1 MIRLN
6 KYLSQQGLASRRQAD
21 LLISQGKVTVNDK
34 PAKLGTT
41 INPDK
46 DTVKFLGKVV
56 NPNKPELETYLVY
69 KPLGYVSTTSDPQGR
84 PTVTSLVKSSTR
96 LFPVGRLDQDS
107 EGLILLTNDGDLAY
121 RLTHPKHHVPK
132 TYHALVTGTVTPA
145 KLDRLR
151 RGIVLKDGQ
160 RTAPAQIEVIRHQ
173 GKKSLISITIYEGKN
188 RQIRRMFST
197 QKLEVEK
204 LKRVS
209 IGNLKLGDLEP
220 GKSKKLDTKDL
231 SSLLHSI

>member
-21 LLISQGKVTVNDK
+21 TLISEGKVLVNDQ

-41 INPDK
+41 IDPDK

-56 NPNKPELETYLVY
+56 VSNKPELETYLVY

-96 LFPVGRLDQDS
+96 LYPVGRLDQDS

-132 TYHALVTGTVTPA
+132 TYHALVTGNVTPA
-145 KLDRLR
+145 KLNRLR
-151 RGIVLKDGQ
+151 RGVMLKDG
-160 RTAPAQIEVIRHQ
+160 RTAPAQIEMIRPQ
-173 GKKSLISITIYEGKN
+173 GNKSLLSITIFEGRN

-209 IGNLKLGDLEP
+209 IGELELGDLKP
-220 GKSKKLDTKDL
+220 GNSKKLDTKDL
-231 SSLLHSI
+231 SSLLH

>member
-21 LLISQGKVTVNDK
+21 TLISQGKVLVNDQ

-41 INPDK
+41 IDPDK

-56 NPNKPELETYLVY
+56 VSNKPELETYLVY

-96 LFPVGRLDQDS
+96 LYPVGRLDQDS
-107 EGLILLTNDGDLAY
+107 EGLILLTNDGDLGF

-132 TYHALVTGTVTPA
+132 TYHALVTGNVTPT
-145 KLDRLR
+145 KLNRLR
-151 RGIVLKDGQ
+151 RGVMLKDG
-160 RTAPAQIEVIRHQ
+160 RTAPAQIEVIRPQ
-173 GKKSLISITIYEGKN
+173 GNKSLLSITIFEGRN

-204 LKRVS
+204 LKRVA
-209 IGNLKLGDLEP
+209 IGELELGDLKP
-220 GKSKKLDTKDL
+220 GNSKKLDTKDL
-231 SSLLHSI
+231 SSLLH

>member
-21 LLISQGKVTVNDK
+21 TLISQGKVLVNDQ

-41 INPDK
+41 IDPDK

-56 NPNKPELETYLVY
+56 VSNKPELETYLVY

-84 PTVTSLVKSSTR
+84 PTVNSLVKSSTR
-96 LFPVGRLDQDS
+96 LYPIGRLDQDS

-132 TYHALVTGTVTPA
+132 TYHALVTGNVTPT
-145 KLDRLR
+145 KLNRLR
-151 RGIVLKDGQ
+151 RGVMLKDG
-160 RTAPAQIEVIRHQ
+160 RTAPAQIEVIRPQ
-173 GKKSLISITIYEGKN
+173 GNKSLLSITIFEGRN

-204 LKRVS
+204 LKRVA
-209 IGNLKLGDLEP
+209 IGELELGDLKP
-220 GKSKKLDTKDL
+220 GNSKKLDPKDL
-231 SSLLHSI
+231 SSLLH

>member
-21 LLISQGKVTVNDK
+21 TLISEGKVLVNDQ

-41 INPDK
+41 IDPDK

-56 NPNKPELETYLVY
+56 VSNKPELETYLVY

-96 LFPVGRLDQDS
+96 LYPIGRLDQDS

-132 TYHALVTGTVTPA
+132 TYHALVTGNVTPA
-145 KLDRLR
+145 KLNRLR
-151 RGIVLKDGQ
+151 HGVMLKDG
-160 RTAPAQIEVIRHQ
+160 RTAPAQIEVIRPQ
-173 GKKSLISITIYEGKN
+173 GNKSLLSITIFEGRN

-209 IGNLKLGDLEP
+209 IGELELGDLKP
-220 GKSKKLDTKDL
+220 GNSKKLDTKDL
-231 SSLLHSI
+231 SSLLH

>member
-21 LLISQGKVTVNDK
+21 TLISEGKVLVNDQ

-41 INPDK
+41 IDPDK

-56 NPNKPELETYLVY
+56 VSNKPELETYLVY

-96 LFPVGRLDQDS
+96 LYPIGRLDQDS
-107 EGLILLTNDGDLAY
+107 EGLILLTNDGDLGFK
-121 RLTHPKHHVPK
+121 LTHPKHHVPK
-132 TYHALVTGTVTPA
+132 TYHALVTGNVTPT
-145 KLDRLR
+145 KLNRLR
-151 RGIVLKDGQ
+151 RGVMLKDG
-160 RTAPAQIEVIRHQ
+160 RTAPAQIEVIRPQ
-173 GKKSLISITIYEGKN
+173 GNKSLLSITIFEGRN

-204 LKRVS
+204 LKRVA
-209 IGNLKLGDLEP
+209 IGELELGDLKP
-220 GKSKKLDTKDL
+220 GNSKKLDTKDL
-231 SSLLHSI
+231 SSLLH

>member
-21 LLISQGKVTVNDK
+21 TLISEGKVLVNDQ

-41 INPDK
+41 IDPDK

-56 NPNKPELETYLVY
+56 VSNKPELETYLVY

-96 LFPVGRLDQDS
+96 LYPIGRLDQDS
-107 EGLILLTNDGDLAY
+107 EGLILLTNDGDLGFK
-121 RLTHPKHHVPK
+121 LTHPKHQIPK
-132 TYHALVTGTVTPA
+132 TYHALVTGNVTPT
-145 KLDRLR
+145 KLNRLR
-151 RGIVLKDGQ
+151 RGVMLKDG
-160 RTAPAQIEVIRHQ
+160 RTAPAQIEVIRPQ
-173 GKKSLISITIYEGKN
+173 GNKSLLSITIFEGRN

-204 LKRVS
+204 LKRVA
-209 IGNLKLGDLEP
+209 IGELELGDLKP
-220 GKSKKLDTKDL
+220 GNSKKLDTKDL
-231 SSLLHSI
+231 SSLLH

>member
-21 LLISQGKVTVNDK
+21 TLISEGKVLVNDQ

-41 INPDK
+41 IDPDK

-56 NPNKPELETYLVY
+56 VSNKPELETYLVY

-96 LFPVGRLDQDS
+96 LYPIGRLDQDS

-132 TYHALVTGTVTPA
+132 TYHALVTGNVTPT
-145 KLDRLR
+145 KLNRLR
-151 RGIVLKDGQ
+151 RGVMLKDG
-160 RTAPAQIEVIRHQ
+160 RTAPAQIEVIRPQ
-173 GKKSLISITIYEGKN
+173 GNKSLLSITIFEGRN

-204 LKRVS
+204 LKRVA
-209 IGNLKLGDLEP
+209 IGELELGDLKP
-220 GKSKKLDTKDL
+220 GNSKKLDTKDL
-231 SSLLHSI
+231 SSLLH

>member
-21 LLISQGKVTVNDK
+21 TLISQGKVLVNDQ

-41 INPDK
+41 IDPDK

-56 NPNKPELETYLVY
+56 VSNKPELETYLVY

-96 LFPVGRLDQDS
+96 LYPIGRLDQDS

-132 TYHALVTGTVTPA
+132 TYHALVTGNVTPA
-145 KLDRLR
+145 KLNRLR
-151 RGIVLKDGQ
+151 HGVMLKDG
-160 RTAPAQIEVIRHQ
+160 RTAPAQIEVIRPQ
-173 GKKSLISITIYEGKN
+173 GNKSLLSITIFEGRN

-204 LKRVS
+204 LKRVA
-209 IGNLKLGDLEP
+209 IGELKLGNLKP
-220 GKSKKLDTKDL
+220 GESKKLDTKDL
-231 SSLLHSI
+231 SSLLH

>member
-21 LLISQGKVTVNDK
+21 TLISQGKVLVNDQ

-41 INPDK
+41 IDPDK

-56 NPNKPELETYLVY
+56 ASNKPELETYLVY

-96 LFPVGRLDQDS
+96 LYPIGRLDQDS

-132 TYHALVTGTVTPA
+132 TYHALVTGNVTPA
-145 KLDRLR
+145 KLNRLR
-151 RGIVLKDGQ
+151 HGVMLKDG
-160 RTAPAQIEVIRHQ
+160 RTAPAQIEVIRPQ
-173 GKKSLISITIYEGKN
+173 GNKSLLSITIFEGRN

-204 LKRVS
+204 LKRVA
-209 IGNLKLGDLEP
+209 IGELELGDLKP
-220 GKSKKLDTKDL
+220 GNSKKLDTKDL
-231 SSLLHSI
+231 SSLLH

>member
-21 LLISQGKVTVNDK
+21 TLISEGKVLVNDQ

-41 INPDK
+41 IDPDK

-56 NPNKPELETYLVY
+56 VSNKPELETYLVY

-96 LFPVGRLDQDS
+96 LYPIGRLDQDS

-132 TYHALVTGTVTPA
+132 TYHALVTGNVTPA
-145 KLDRLR
+145 KLNRLR
-151 RGIVLKDGQ
+151 RGVMLKDG
-160 RTAPAQIEVIRHQ
+160 RTAPAQIEVIRPQ
-173 GKKSLISITIYEGKN
+173 GNKSLLSITIFEGRN

-204 LKRVS
+204 LKRVA
-209 IGNLKLGDLEP
+209 IGELELGDLKP
-220 GKSKKLDTKDL
+220 GNSKKLDTKDL
-231 SSLLHSI
+231 SSLLH

>member
-21 LLISQGKVTVNDK
+21 TLISQGKVLVNDQ

-41 INPDK
+41 IDPDK

-56 NPNKPELETYLVY
+56 ASNKPELETYLVY

-96 LFPVGRLDQDS
+96 LYPIGRLDQDS

-132 TYHALVTGTVTPA
+132 TYHALVTGNVTPA
-145 KLDRLR
+145 KLNRLR
-151 RGIVLKDGQ
+151 HGVMLKDG
-160 RTAPAQIEVIRHQ
+160 RTAPAQIEIIRPQ
-173 GKKSLISITIYEGKN
+173 GNKSLLSITIFEGRN

-209 IGNLKLGDLEP
+209 IGELELGDLKP
-220 GKSKKLDTKDL
+220 GNSKKLDTKDL
-231 SSLLHSI
+231 SSLLH

>member
-21 LLISQGKVTVNDK
+21 TLISQGKVLVNDQ

-41 INPDK
+41 IDPDK

-56 NPNKPELETYLVY
+56 ASNKPELETYLVY

-96 LFPVGRLDQDS
+96 LYPVGRLDQDS

-132 TYHALVTGTVTPA
+132 TYHALVTGNVTPA
-145 KLDRLR
+145 KLNRLR
-151 RGIVLKDGQ
+151 RGVMLKDG
-160 RTAPAQIEVIRHQ
+160 RTAPAQIEMIRPQ
-173 GKKSLISITIYEGKN
+173 GNKSLLSITIFEGRN

-204 LKRVS
+204 LKRVA
-209 IGNLKLGDLEP
+209 IGELELGDLKP
-220 GKSKKLDTKDL
+220 GNSKKLDTKDL
-231 SSLLHSI
+231 SSLLH

>member
-21 LLISQGKVTVNDK
+21 TLISQGKVLVNDQ

-41 INPDK
+41 IDPDK

-56 NPNKPELETYLVY
+56 VSNKPELETYLVY

-96 LFPVGRLDQDS
+96 LYPIGRLDQDS

-132 TYHALVTGTVTPA
+132 TYHALVTGNVTPA
-145 KLDRLR
+145 KLNRLR
-151 RGIVLKDGQ
+151 RGVMLKDG
-160 RTAPAQIEVIRHQ
+160 RTAPAQIEMIRPQ
-173 GKKSLISITIYEGKN
+173 GNKSLLSITIFEGRN

-204 LKRVS
+204 LKRVA
-209 IGNLKLGDLEP
+209 IGELELGDLKP
-220 GKSKKLDTKDL
+220 GNSKKLDTKDL
-231 SSLLHSI
+231 SSLLH

>member
-21 LLISQGKVTVNDK
+21 TLISQGKVLVNDQ

-41 INPDK
+41 IDPDK

-56 NPNKPELETYLVY
+56 VSNKPELETYLVY

-96 LFPVGRLDQDS
+96 LYPIGRLDQDS

-132 TYHALVTGTVTPA
+132 TYHALVTGNVTPA
-145 KLDRLR
+145 KLNRLR
-151 RGIVLKDGQ
+151 RGVMLKDG
-160 RTAPAQIEVIRHQ
+160 RTAPAQIEVIRPQ
-173 GKKSLISITIYEGKN
+173 GNKSLLSITIFEGRN

-209 IGNLKLGDLEP
+209 IGELELGDLKP
-220 GKSKKLDTKDL
+220 GNSKKLDTKDL
-231 SSLLHSI
+231 SSLLH

>member
-21 LLISQGKVTVNDK
+21 TLISEGKVLVNDQ

-41 INPDK
+41 IDPDK

-56 NPNKPELETYLVY
+56 ASNKPELETYLVY

-96 LFPVGRLDQDS
+96 LYPIGRLDQDS
-107 EGLILLTNDGDLAY
+107 EGLILLTNDGDLGF

-132 TYHALVTGTVTPA
+132 TYHALVTGNVTPA
-145 KLDRLR
+145 KLNRLR
-151 RGIVLKDGQ
+151 RGVMLKDG
-160 RTAPAQIEVIRHQ
+160 RTAPAQIEMIRPQ
-173 GKKSLISITIYEGKN
+173 GNKSLLSITIFEGRN

-204 LKRVS
+204 LKRVA
-209 IGNLKLGDLEP
+209 IGELELGDLKP
-220 GKSKKLDTKDL
+220 GNSKKLDTKDL
-231 SSLLHSI
+231 SSLLH

>member
-21 LLISQGKVTVNDK
+21 TLISQGKVLVNDQ

-41 INPDK
+41 IDPDK

-56 NPNKPELETYLVY
+56 ASNKPELETYLVY

-96 LFPVGRLDQDS
+96 LYPIGRLDQDS

-132 TYHALVTGTVTPA
+132 TYHALVTGNVTPA
-145 KLDRLR
+145 KLNRLR
-151 RGIVLKDGQ
+151 RGVMLKDG
-160 RTAPAQIEVIRHQ
+160 RTAPAQIEVIRPQ
-173 GKKSLISITIYEGKN
+173 GNKSLLSITIFEGRN

-209 IGNLKLGDLEP
+209 IGELELGDLKP
-220 GKSKKLDTKDL
+220 GNSKKLDTKDL
-231 SSLLHSI
+231 SSLLH

>member
-21 LLISQGKVTVNDK
+21 TLISEGKVLVNDQ

-41 INPDK
+41 IDPDK

-56 NPNKPELETYLVY
+56 VSNKPELETYLVY

-96 LFPVGRLDQDS
+96 LYPIGRLDQDS

-132 TYHALVTGTVTPA
+132 TYHALVTGNVTPA
-145 KLDRLR
+145 KLNRLR
-151 RGIVLKDGQ
+151 RGVMLKDG
-160 RTAPAQIEVIRHQ
+160 RTAPAQIEMIRPQ
-173 GKKSLISITIYEGKN
+173 GNKSLLSITIFEGRN

-204 LKRVS
+204 LKRVA
-209 IGNLKLGDLEP
+209 IGELELGDLKP
-220 GKSKKLDTKDL
+220 GNSKKLDTKDL
-231 SSLLHSI
+231 SSLLH

>member
-21 LLISQGKVTVNDK
+21 TLISEGKVLVNDQ

-41 INPDK
+41 IDPDK

-56 NPNKPELETYLVY
+56 VSNKPELETYLVY

-96 LFPVGRLDQDS
+96 LYPIGRLDQDS

-132 TYHALVTGTVTPA
+132 TYHALVTGNITPA
-145 KLDRLR
+145 KLNRLR
-151 RGIVLKDGQ
+151 RGVMLKDG
-160 RTAPAQIEVIRHQ
+160 RTAPAQIEMIRPQ
-173 GKKSLISITIYEGKN
+173 GNKSLLSITIFEGRN
-188 RQIRRMFST
+188 RQVRRMFST

-204 LKRVS
+204 LKRVA
-209 IGNLKLGDLEP
+209 IGELELGDLKP
-220 GKSKKLDTKDL
+220 GNSKKLDTKDL
-231 SSLLHSI
+231 SSLLH

>member
-21 LLISQGKVTVNDK
+21 TLISEGKVLVNDQ

-41 INPDK
+41 IDPDK

-56 NPNKPELETYLVY
+56 VSNKPELETYLVY

-96 LFPVGRLDQDS
+96 LYPIGRLDQDS

-132 TYHALVTGTVTPA
+132 TYHALVTGNVTPT
-145 KLDRLR
+145 KLNRLR
-151 RGIVLKDGQ
+151 RGVMLKDG
-160 RTAPAQIEVIRHQ
+160 RTAPAQIEVIRPQ
-173 GKKSLISITIYEGKN
+173 GNKSLLSITIFEGRN

-204 LKRVS
+204 LKRVA
-209 IGNLKLGDLEP
+209 IGELELGDLKP
-220 GKSKKLDTKDL
+220 GNSKKLDPKDL
-231 SSLLHSI
+231 SSLLH

>member
-21 LLISQGKVTVNDK
+21 TLISQGKVLVNDQ

-41 INPDK
+41 IDPDK

-56 NPNKPELETYLVY
+56 ASNKPELETYLVY

-96 LFPVGRLDQDS
+96 LYPIGRLDQDS
-107 EGLILLTNDGDLAY
+107 EGLILLTNDGDLAH

-132 TYHALVTGTVTPA
+132 TYHALVTGNVTPA
-145 KLDRLR
+145 KLNRLR
-151 RGIVLKDGQ
+151 RGVMLKDG
-160 RTAPAQIEVIRHQ
+160 RTAPAQIEMIRPQ
-173 GKKSLISITIYEGKN
+173 GNKSLLSITIFEGRN

-209 IGNLKLGDLEP
+209 IGELELGDLKP
-220 GKSKKLDTKDL
+220 GNSKKLDTKDL
-231 SSLLHSI
+231 SSLLH

>member
-21 LLISQGKVTVNDK
+21 TLISEGKVLVNDQ

-41 INPDK
+41 VDPDK

-56 NPNKPELETYLVY
+56 ASNKPELETYLVY
-69 KPLGYVSTTSDPQGR
+69 KSLGYVSTTSDPQGR

-96 LFPVGRLDQDS
+96 LYPIGRLDQDS
-107 EGLILLTNDGDLAY
+107 EGLILLTNDGDLGF

-132 TYHALVTGTVTPA
+132 TYHALVTGNVTPA
-145 KLDRLR
+145 KLNRLR
-151 RGIVLKDGQ
+151 RGVMLKDG
-160 RTAPAQIEVIRHQ
+160 RTAPAQIEVIRPQ
-173 GKKSLISITIYEGKN
+173 GNKSLLSITIFEGRN

-204 LKRVS
+204 LKRVA
-209 IGNLKLGDLEP
+209 IGELELGDLKP
-220 GKSKKLDTKDL
+220 GNSKKLDTKDL
-231 SSLLHSI
+231 SSLLH

>member
-21 LLISQGKVTVNDK
+21 TLISQGKVLVNDQ

-41 INPDK
+41 IDPDK

-56 NPNKPELETYLVY
+56 ASNKPELETYLVY

-96 LFPVGRLDQDS
+96 LYPIGRLDQDS

-132 TYHALVTGTVTPA
+132 TYHALVTGNVTPT
-145 KLDRLR
+145 KLNRLR
-151 RGIVLKDGQ
+151 RGVMLKDG
-160 RTAPAQIEVIRHQ
+160 RTAPAQIEVIRPQ
-173 GKKSLISITIYEGKN
+173 GNKSLLSITIFEGRN

-204 LKRVS
+204 LKRVA
-209 IGNLKLGDLEP
+209 IGELELGDLKP
-220 GKSKKLDTKDL
+220 GNSKKLDPKDL
-231 SSLLHSI
+231 SSLLH

>member
-21 LLISQGKVTVNDK
+21 TLISEGKVLVNDQ

-41 INPDK
+41 IDPDK

-56 NPNKPELETYLVY
+56 ASNKPELETYLVY

-96 LFPVGRLDQDS
+96 LYPIGRLDQDS

-132 TYHALVTGTVTPA
+132 TYHALVTGNVTPA
-145 KLDRLR
+145 KLNRLR
-151 RGIVLKDGQ
+151 HGVMLKDG
-160 RTAPAQIEVIRHQ
+160 RTAPAQIEVIRPQ
-173 GKKSLISITIYEGKN
+173 GNKSLLSITIFEGRN

-209 IGNLKLGDLEP
+209 IGELELGDLKP
-220 GKSKKLDTKDL
+220 GNSKKLDTKDL
-231 SSLLHSI
+231 SSLLH

>member
-21 LLISQGKVTVNDK
+21 TLISEGKVLVNDQ

-41 INPDK
+41 IDPDK

-56 NPNKPELETYLVY
+56 ASNKPELETYLVY

-96 LFPVGRLDQDS
+96 LYPVGRLDQDS

-132 TYHALVTGTVTPA
+132 TYHALVTGNVTPT
-145 KLDRLR
+145 KLNRLR
-151 RGIVLKDGQ
+151 RGVMLKDG
-160 RTAPAQIEVIRHQ
+160 RTAPAQIEVIRPQ
-173 GKKSLISITIYEGKN
+173 GNKSLLSITIFEGRN

-204 LKRVS
+204 LKRVA
-209 IGNLKLGDLEP
+209 IGELELGDLKP
-220 GKSKKLDTKDL
+220 GNSKKLDTKDL
-231 SSLLHSI
+231 SSLLH

>member
-21 LLISQGKVTVNDK
+21 TLISEGKVLVNDQ

-41 INPDK
+41 IDPDK

-56 NPNKPELETYLVY
+56 ASNKPELETYLVY

-96 LFPVGRLDQDS
+96 LYPIGRLDQDS

-132 TYHALVTGTVTPA
+132 TYHALVTGNVTPA
-145 KLDRLR
+145 KLNRLR
-151 RGIVLKDGQ
+151 RGVMLKDG
-160 RTAPAQIEVIRHQ
+160 RTAPAQIEMIRPQ
-173 GKKSLISITIYEGKN
+173 GNKSLLSITIFEGRN

-209 IGNLKLGDLEP
+209 IGELELGDLKP
-220 GKSKKLDTKDL
+220 GNSKKLDTKDL
-231 SSLLHSI
+231 SSLLH

>member
-21 LLISQGKVTVNDK
+21 TLISEGKVLVNDQ

-41 INPDK
+41 IDPDK

-56 NPNKPELETYLVY
+56 VSNKPELETYLVY

-96 LFPVGRLDQDS
+96 LYPIGRLDQDS
-107 EGLILLTNDGDLAY
+107 EGLILLTNDGDLGFK
-121 RLTHPKHHVPK
+121 LTHPKHHVPK
-132 TYHALVTGTVTPA
+132 TYHALVTGNVTPA
-145 KLDRLR
+145 KLNRLR
-151 RGIVLKDGQ
+151 RGVMLKDG
-160 RTAPAQIEVIRHQ
+160 RTAPAQIEVIRPQ
-173 GKKSLISITIYEGKN
+173 GNKSLLSITIFEGRN

-209 IGNLKLGDLEP
+209 IGELELGDLKP
-220 GKSKKLDTKDL
+220 GNSKKLDTKDL
-231 SSLLHSI
+231 SSLLH

>member
-21 LLISQGKVTVNDK
+21 TLISQGKVLVNDQ

-41 INPDK
+41 IDPDK

-56 NPNKPELETYLVY
+56 VSNKPELETYLVY

-96 LFPVGRLDQDS
+96 LYPIGRLDQDS

-132 TYHALVTGTVTPA
+132 TYHALVTGNVTPA
-145 KLDRLR
+145 KLNRLR
-151 RGIVLKDGQ
+151 HGVMLKDG
-160 RTAPAQIEVIRHQ
+160 RTAPAQIEVIRPQ
-173 GKKSLISITIYEGKN
+173 GNKSLLSITIFEGRN

-204 LKRVS
+204 LKRVA
-209 IGNLKLGDLEP
+209 IGELELGDLKP
-220 GKSKKLDTKDL
+220 GNSKKLDTKDL
-231 SSLLHSI
+231 SSLLH

>member
-21 LLISQGKVTVNDK
+21 TLISEGKVLVNDQ

-41 INPDK
+41 IDPDK

-56 NPNKPELETYLVY
+56 ASNKPELETYLVY

-96 LFPVGRLDQDS
+96 LYPVGRLDQDS
-107 EGLILLTNDGDLAY
+107 EGLILLTNDGDLGF

-132 TYHALVTGTVTPA
+132 TYHALVTGNVTPA
-145 KLDRLR
+145 KLNRLR
-151 RGIVLKDGQ
+151 RGVMLKDG
-160 RTAPAQIEVIRHQ
+160 RTAPAQIEVIRPQ
-173 GKKSLISITIYEGKN
+173 GNKSLLSITIFEGRN

-204 LKRVS
+204 LKRVA
-209 IGNLKLGDLEP
+209 IGELELGDLKP
-220 GKSKKLDTKDL
+220 GNSKKLDTKDL
-231 SSLLHSI
+231 SSLLH

>member
-21 LLISQGKVTVNDK
+21 TLISEGKVLVNDQ

-41 INPDK
+41 IDPDK

-56 NPNKPELETYLVY
+56 ASNKPELETYLVY

-96 LFPVGRLDQDS
+96 LYPIGRLDQDS
-107 EGLILLTNDGDLAY
+107 EGLILLTNDGDLAH

-132 TYHALVTGTVTPA
+132 TYHALVTGNVTPA
-145 KLDRLR
+145 KLNRLR
-151 RGIVLKDGQ
+151 RGVMLKDG
-160 RTAPAQIEVIRHQ
+160 RTAPAQIEMIRPQ
-173 GKKSLISITIYEGKN
+173 GNKSLLSITIFEGRN

-204 LKRVS
+204 LKRVA
-209 IGNLKLGDLEP
+209 IGELELGDLKP
-220 GKSKKLDTKDL
+220 GNSKKLDTKDL
-231 SSLLHSI
+231 SSLLH

>member
-21 LLISQGKVTVNDK
+21 TLISQGKVLVNDQ

-41 INPDK
+41 IDPDK

-56 NPNKPELETYLVY
+56 ASNKPELETYLVY

-96 LFPVGRLDQDS
+96 LYPIGRLDQDS

-132 TYHALVTGTVTPA
+132 TYHALVTGNVTPA
-145 KLDRLR
+145 KLNRLR
-151 RGIVLKDGQ
+151 HGVMLKDG
-160 RTAPAQIEVIRHQ
+160 RTAPAQIEVIRPQ
-173 GKKSLISITIYEGKN
+173 GNKSLLSITIFEGRN

-209 IGNLKLGDLEP
+209 IGELELGDLKP
-220 GKSKKLDTKDL
+220 GNSKKLDTKDL
-231 SSLLHSI
+231 SSLLH

>member
-21 LLISQGKVTVNDK
+21 TLISQGKVLVNDQ

-41 INPDK
+41 IDPDK

-56 NPNKPELETYLVY
+56 ASNKPELETYLVY

-96 LFPVGRLDQDS
+96 LYPIGRLDQDS

-132 TYHALVTGTVTPA
+132 TYHALVTGNVTPA
-145 KLDRLR
+145 KLNRLR
-151 RGIVLKDGQ
+151 RGVMLKDG
-160 RTAPAQIEVIRHQ
+160 RTAPAQIEMIRPQ
-173 GKKSLISITIYEGKN
+173 GNKSLLSITIFEGRN

-204 LKRVS
+204 LKRVA
-209 IGNLKLGDLEP
+209 IGELELGDLKP
-220 GKSKKLDTKDL
+220 GNSKKLDTKDL
-231 SSLLHSI
+231 SSLLH

>member
-21 LLISQGKVTVNDK
+21 TLISQGKVLVNDQ

-41 INPDK
+41 IDPDK

-56 NPNKPELETYLVY
+56 VSNKPELETYLVY

-96 LFPVGRLDQDS
+96 LYPIGRLDQDS

-132 TYHALVTGTVTPA
+132 TYHALVTGNVTPT
-145 KLDRLR
+145 KLNRLR
-151 RGIVLKDGQ
+151 RGVMLKDG
-160 RTAPAQIEVIRHQ
+160 RTAPAQIEVIRPQ
-173 GKKSLISITIYEGKN
+173 GNKSLLSITIFEGRN

-204 LKRVS
+204 LKRVA
-209 IGNLKLGDLEP
+209 IGELELGDLKP
-220 GKSKKLDTKDL
+220 GNSKKLDTKDL
-231 SSLLHSI
+231 SSLLH

>member
-6 KYLSQQGLASRRQAD
+6 KYLSQQGIASRRQAD
-21 LLISQGKVTVNDK
+21 TLISQGKVLVNDQ

-41 INPDK
+41 IDPDK

-56 NPNKPELETYLVY
+56 ASNKPELETYLVY

-96 LFPVGRLDQDS
+96 LYPIGRLDQDS

-132 TYHALVTGTVTPA
+132 TYHALVTGNVTPA
-145 KLDRLR
+145 KLNRLR
-151 RGIVLKDGQ
+151 RGVMLKDG
-160 RTAPAQIEVIRHQ
+160 RTAPAQIEMIRPQ
-173 GKKSLISITIYEGKN
+173 GNKSLLSITIFEGRN

-209 IGNLKLGDLEP
+209 IGELELGDLKP
-220 GKSKKLDTKDL
+220 GNSKKLDTKDL
-231 SSLLHSI
+231 SSLLH

>member
-21 LLISQGKVTVNDK
+21 TLISEGKVLVNDQ

-41 INPDK
+41 VDPDK

-56 NPNKPELETYLVY
+56 ASNKPELETYLVY

-96 LFPVGRLDQDS
+96 LYPIGRLDQDS
-107 EGLILLTNDGDLAY
+107 EGLILLTNDGDLGF

-132 TYHALVTGTVTPA
+132 TYHALVTGNVTPA
-145 KLDRLR
+145 KLNRLR
-151 RGIVLKDGQ
+151 RGVMLKDG
-160 RTAPAQIEVIRHQ
+160 RTAPAQIEVIRPQ
-173 GKKSLISITIYEGKN
+173 GNKSLLSITIFEGRN

-204 LKRVS
+204 LKRVA
-209 IGNLKLGDLEP
+209 IGELELGDLKP
-220 GKSKKLDTKDL
+220 GNSKKLDTKDL
-231 SSLLHSI
+231 SSLLH

>member
-21 LLISQGKVTVNDK
+21 LLISQGKIMVNGQ
-34 PAKLGTT
+34 PAKLGAT
-41 INPDK
+41 IDPDK

-56 NPNKPELETYLVY
+56 ASIKPEIETYLVY

-84 PTVTSLVKSSTR
+84 PAVTSLVKSSAR
-96 LFPVGRLDQDS
+96 LYPVGRLDQDS

-132 TYHALVTGTVTPA
+132 TYHALVTGSVTPG
-145 KLDRLR
+145 KLNRLR
-151 RGIVLKDGQ
+151 RGVMLKDG
-160 RTAPAQIEVIRHQ
+160 RTAPAQIEVIRPQ
-173 GKKSLISITIYEGKN
+173 GKKSLLSITIFEGRN

-209 IGNLKLGDLEP
+209 MGDLELGDLEP

-231 SSLLHSI
+231 SSLLH

>member
-21 LLISQGKVTVNDK
+21 TLISEGKVLVNDQ

-41 INPDK
+41 IDPDK

-56 NPNKPELETYLVY
+56 ASNKPELETYLVY

-96 LFPVGRLDQDS
+96 LYPIGRLDQDS

-132 TYHALVTGTVTPA
+132 TYHALVTGNVTPA
-145 KLDRLR
+145 KLNRLR
-151 RGIVLKDGQ
+151 RGVMLKDG
-160 RTAPAQIEVIRHQ
+160 RTAPAQIEMIRPQ
-173 GKKSLISITIYEGKN
+173 GNKSLLSITIFEGRN

-204 LKRVS
+204 LKRVA
-209 IGNLKLGDLEP
+209 IGELELGDLKP
-220 GKSKKLDTKDL
+220 GNSKKLDTKDL
-231 SSLLHSI
+231 SSLLH

>member
-21 LLISQGKVTVNDK
+21 TLISQGKVLVNDQ

-41 INPDK
+41 IDPDK

-56 NPNKPELETYLVY
+56 ASNKPELETYLVY

-96 LFPVGRLDQDS
+96 LYPIGRLDQDS

-132 TYHALVTGTVTPA
+132 TYHALVTGNVTPA
-145 KLDRLR
+145 KLNRLR
-151 RGIVLKDGQ
+151 RGVMLKDG
-160 RTAPAQIEVIRHQ
+160 RTAPAQIEMIRPQ
-173 GKKSLISITIYEGKN
+173 GNKSLLSITIFEGRN

-209 IGNLKLGDLEP
+209 IGELELGDLKP
-220 GKSKKLDTKDL
+220 GNSKKLDTKDL
-231 SSLLHSI
+231 SSLLH

>member
-21 LLISQGKVTVNDK
+21 TLISEGKVLVNDQ

-41 INPDK
+41 IDPDK

-56 NPNKPELETYLVY
+56 VSNKPELETYLVY

-96 LFPVGRLDQDS
+96 LYPIGRLDQDS

-132 TYHALVTGTVTPA
+132 TYHALVTGNVTPT
-145 KLDRLR
+145 KLNRLR
-151 RGIVLKDGQ
+151 RGVMLKDG
-160 RTAPAQIEVIRHQ
+160 RTAPAQIEVIRPQ
-173 GKKSLISITIYEGKN
+173 GNKSLLSITIFEGRN

-209 IGNLKLGDLEP
+209 IGELELGDLKP
-220 GKSKKLDTKDL
+220 GNSKKLDTKDL
-231 SSLLHSI
+231 SSLLH

>member
-21 LLISQGKVTVNDK
+21 TLISQGKVLVNDQ

-41 INPDK
+41 IDPDK

-56 NPNKPELETYLVY
+56 VSNKPELETYLVY

-96 LFPVGRLDQDS
+96 LYPIGRLDQDS

-132 TYHALVTGTVTPA
+132 TYHALVTGNVTPT
-145 KLDRLR
+145 KLNRLR
-151 RGIVLKDGQ
+151 RGVMLKDG
-160 RTAPAQIEVIRHQ
+160 RTAPAQIEVIRPQ
-173 GKKSLISITIYEGKN
+173 GNKSLLSITIFEGRN

-204 LKRVS
+204 LKRVA
-209 IGNLKLGDLEP
+209 IGELELGDLKP
-220 GKSKKLDTKDL
+220 GNSKKLDPKDL
-231 SSLLHSI
+231 SSLLH

>member
-21 LLISQGKVTVNDK
+21 TLISQGKVLVNDQ

-41 INPDK
+41 VDPDK

-56 NPNKPELETYLVY
+56 VSNKPELETYLVY

-96 LFPVGRLDQDS
+96 LYPIGRLDQDS
-107 EGLILLTNDGDLAY
+107 EGLILLTNDGDLGFK
-121 RLTHPKHHVPK
+121 LTHPKHQIPK
-132 TYHALVTGTVTPA
+132 TYHALVTGNVTPT
-145 KLDRLR
+145 KLNRLR
-151 RGIVLKDGQ
+151 RGVMLKDG
-160 RTAPAQIEVIRHQ
+160 RTAPAQIEVIRPQ
-173 GKKSLISITIYEGKN
+173 GNKSLLSITIFEGRN

-204 LKRVS
+204 LKRVA
-209 IGNLKLGDLEP
+209 IGELELGDLKP
-220 GKSKKLDTKDL
+220 GDSKKLDTKDL
-231 SSLLHSI
+231 SSLLH